1 MKKILFFCT
10 GLLLMAS
17 CGGGSKQDN
26 DQLQAT
32 NDSLR
37 SQLASRDN
45 EMDSVLSLFN
55 MIQEGFSQINQAQNR
70 VTLSRT
76 GSGEARQAAREQI
89 QSDMQ
94 FIVTTMKENQ
104 QRIADLQARM
114 KKSNLQSTELQK
126 AIEGMQSE
134 LEMKNKQLEE
144 LQTELAQRNIVIE
157 GMDKSINE
165 LNANV
170 ENLVTQNEAKA
181 KVVAEQDKDL
191 HTAWF
196 AIGTRSE
203 LKEKRIL
210 IDGEVLTGNYEKDY
224 FTKVDIRSLN
234 TIALMS
240 KKGELLT
247 NHPAGSYELVKGADK
262 MLTLKIN
269 NPTKFWSVS
278 KYLVIRVW

>member
-1 MKKILFFCT
+1 MVCA

-17 CGGGSKQDN
+17 CNEGTKQEN
-26 DQLQAT
+26 AQLQAA

-37 SQLASRDN
+37 TQLQNRDS
-45 EMDSVLSLFN
+45 EMDSVLSIFN

-76 GSGEARQAAREQI
+76 GSNESNQAAREQI
-89 QSDMQ
+89 RTDME
-94 FIVTTMKENQ
+94 FIVTTMKANQ
-104 QRIADLQARM
+104 ARIADLQAKM
-114 KKSNLQSTELQK
+114 KKSNLQSAELEKTLQS
-126 AIEGMQSE
+126 MQSE
-134 LEMKNKQLEE
+134 LELKNKQLED
-144 LQTELAQRNIVIE
+144 LQTELAHRNIVIE
-157 GMDKSINE
+157 GMDKSIND
-165 LNANV
+165 LNTNV
-170 ENLVTQNEAKA
+170 ENLAAQNEAKA
-181 KVVAEQDKDL
+181 KVVAEQDKNL

-196 AIGTRSE
+196 AIGTKSE

-224 FTKVDIRSLN
+224 FTKVDVRSLN

-240 KKGELLT
+240 KKAEVLT
-247 NHPAGSYELVKGADK
+247 NHPAGTYELVKGADN

-269 NPTKFWSVS
+269 NATKFWSIS